1 MIRPFLRVLSIG
13 LAGVI
18 PTALAAET
26 APGAMALR
34 FIGEKSIPPHTDV
47 AGTRVGGLSGL
58 AFNAATNSWI
68 ALSDDRSEKAPARF
82 YTLTLAYDAAAFHDA
97 RIDKAVTLL
106 DTGGQPFPLRGVDPE
121 ALRLHAGSGALYW
134 TSEGDTTAGIDP
146 VLRAAA
152 ADGRFL
158 REIKLPARYRV
169 SADGKIDLKRG
180 PRNNLAFEGLA
191 LSPDAQTLIVALEN
205 ALIQDGPKAS
215 LTETSPVRIATFDI
229 ASGQPGPEWVYV
241 TDPIP
246 QAPAKAGGFADN
258 GVSDILALDDGAL
271 LVMERGY
278 STGKGN
284 SIRLYRTDR
293 QNATD
298 VSGIDALAGAA
309 WTPLG
314 KTLVLDLAT
323 LGVALDNFEGMDF
336 GPRLP
341 NGNRTLV
348 LVSDDNFNDAQVTK
362 FLAFEIVDAA
372 ANQGRPH

>member
-1 MIRPFLRVLSIG
+1 MIRQFLRLLGVG
-13 LAGVI
+13 LAGLI

-47 AGTRVGGLSGL
+47 VGTRVGGLSGL
-58 AFNAATNSWI
+58 AFDAAGNRWF

-97 RIDKAVTLL
+97 RIDKAVPLL
-106 DTGGQPFPLRGVDPE
+106 DTGGKPFPLRSVDPE

-134 TSEGDTTAGIDP
+134 TSEGDTTTGIDP

-169 SADGKIDLKRG
+169 SADGKRG

-215 LTETSPVRIATFDI
+215 LTETSPVRVATFDI

-246 QAPAKAGGFADN
+246 QAPARAGGFADN
-258 GVSDILALDDGAL
+258 GVSDILALDDGSL

-278 STGKGN
+278 SAGKGN

-293 QNATD
+293 RDVTD

-323 LGVALDNFEGMDF
+323 LGVALDNCEGMDF

-372 ANQGRPH
+372 AKESRPH